1 LFEPK
6 LEKYTVEKI
15 IKFNP
20 QLEPFEVNVLL
31 DYGIFSRRHIESV
44 LQNTPDLTDDEKQ
57 LVKSMNHNID
67 LRGSSPFKTDPKLI
81 QALSER
87 FENAASEQNEE

>member
-6 LEKYTVEKI
+6 LEKRTVEKI
-15 IKFNP
+15 IKYNP

-31 DYGIFSRRHIESV
+31 EYGIFSRQHIESV

-57 LVKSMNHNID
+57 LIKNMNYNID
-67 LRGSSPFKTDPKLI
+67 LRGPSPFKTDPKLI
-81 QALSER
+81 QALSEK
-87 FENAASEQNEE
+87 FEKAASEQNEE